1 MMRNTFKKASLS
13 ILISSLLFI
22 NYSVADEKNV
32 DLYPLAPTSAYVPT
46 LDTAKLMDADGKLN
60 KELNSFVHSKHD
72 SQLLKGK
79 NIAILATDGVEELE
93 ILVPLNYLRQV
104 GAHVTVVS
112 PRKDN
117 LPDTFG
123 LKIPEIRSTHIMTV
137 RLMENSGWLPIDKY
151 IDEVSAHDFDGLV
164 LPGGAWNP
172 DFLRTNAKALEL
184 VASVVNANK
193 PLATI
198 CHGPLVL
205 ISADLVKG
213 RHMTGYWAIMK
224 DLENAGAHVQD
235 QPVVIDGSIISSRF
249 PYDIPRMLTAFTKMV
264 KNKNT

>member
-1 MMRNTFKKASLS
+1 MMKKNFKKASLS
-13 ILISSLLFI
+13 ILISSLFFM
-22 NYSVADEKNV
+22 NYSIADEYKV
-32 DLYPLAPTSAYVPT
+32 DLYPLAQTSAYVPT

-60 KELNSFVHSKHD
+60 NELKSFVHSKHD

-112 PRKDN
+112 PRKEI
-117 LPDTFG
+117 LPDTLG

-151 IDEVSAHDFDGLV
+151 IDEVSANNFDGLV

-172 DFLRTNAKALEL
+172 DFLRTNANALEF
-184 VASVVNANK
+184 VESIVNANK

-213 RHMTGYWAIMK
+213 RNMTGYWAIMK

-235 QPVVIDGSIISSRF
+235 QPVVIDGNIISSRF
-249 PYDIPRMLTAFTKMV
+249 PYDIPRMLNAFTK
-264 KNKNT
+264 KLKIKST